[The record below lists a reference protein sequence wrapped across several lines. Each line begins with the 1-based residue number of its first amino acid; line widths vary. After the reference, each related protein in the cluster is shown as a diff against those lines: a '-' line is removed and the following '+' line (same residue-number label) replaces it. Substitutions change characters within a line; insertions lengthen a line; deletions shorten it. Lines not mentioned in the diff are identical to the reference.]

1 MKLTGIDYSVLGVIL
16 ALAVNITILLIEFA
30 IGNISGRDTNLLITT
45 LMFLYTC
52 LIIIVILI
60 NNFK

>member
-16 ALAVNITILLIEFA
+16 ALAVNITIVLIKFA
-30 IGNISGRDTNLLITT
+30 IGNISGRDANLLITT

-52 LIIIVILI
+52 LIIIVIFT

>member
-30 IGNISGRDTNLLITT
+30 IGNISGRDANLLITT

-52 LIIIVILI
+52 LIIIVIFT
-60 NNFK
+60 NNLK

>member
-30 IGNISGRDTNLLITT
+30 IGNINGRDANLLITT
-45 LMFLYTC
+45 LMFYNTC
-52 LIIIVILI
+52 LMIIVIFI

>member
-30 IGNISGRDTNLLITT
+30 IGNISGRDANLLITT

-52 LIIIVILI
+52 LIIIVIFI

>member
-1 MKLTGIDYSVLGVIL
+1 MKITEIDYSVLGVIL

-30 IGNISGRDTNLLITT
+30 IGNISGRDANLLITT

-52 LIIIVILI
+52 LIIIVIFI

>member
-30 IGNISGRDTNLLITT
+30 IGNISGRDANLLIAT

-52 LIIIVILI
+52 LIIIVIFI

>member
-30 IGNISGRDTNLLITT
+30 IGNINVFIY
-45 LMFLYTC
+45 MF
-52 LIIIVILI
+52 
-60 NNFK
+60 NNNCYFY

>member
-30 IGNISGRDTNLLITT
+30 IGNINGRDANLLITT
-45 LMFLYTC
+45 LMSLYTC
-52 LIIIVILI
+52 LIIIVIYI
-60 NNFK
+60 SNFK

>member
-1 MKLTGIDYSVLGVIL
+1 MKITGIDYSVLGVIL

>member
-30 IGNISGRDTNLLITT
+30 IGNINGRDANLLITT

-52 LIIIVILI
+52 LIIIVIFI

>member
-30 IGNISGRDTNLLITT
+30 IGNISGRDANLLITT

-52 LIIIVILI
+52 LMIIVIFI